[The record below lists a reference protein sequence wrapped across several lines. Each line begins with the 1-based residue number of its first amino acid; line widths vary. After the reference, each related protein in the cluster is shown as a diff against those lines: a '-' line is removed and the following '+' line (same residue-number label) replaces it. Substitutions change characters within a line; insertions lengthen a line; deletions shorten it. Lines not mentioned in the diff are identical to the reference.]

1 MAKDNEVRTDEF
13 GAIPIFLP
21 IAGKRDSMYF

>member
-13 GAIPIFLP
+13 GAILVFLP
-21 IAGKRDSMYF
+21 IAVKRDSMYF